1 VNAITLKSYLRE
13 LYHLGASLIEL
24 KKRA

>member
-1 VNAITLKSYLRE
+1 VNAIALKSYLRE